1 MKRLLFWVIDCWRLV
16 MDMRYNP
23 LRHVKDP
30 SIQMYIYLALFIMWS
45 GYFGVLAWTYLEW
58 VNYSI
63 TQSIF
68 IHLGV
73 LIPLFITNAIFAE
86 AEKNGAKWYKDFRI
100 QQDIEAMDKR
110 LSRSNY
116 EKRVRWDLD
125 REA

>member
-45 GYFGVLAWTYLEW
+45 GYFGVLAWTYLDW

-86 AEKNGAKWYKDFRI
+86 AEKNGAKWYKDFRL

>member
-86 AEKNGAKWYKDFRI
+86 AEKNGAKWYKDFRL

>member
-16 MDMRYNP
+16 RDMRYNP

-86 AEKNGAKWYKDFRI
+86 AEKNGAKWYKDFRL